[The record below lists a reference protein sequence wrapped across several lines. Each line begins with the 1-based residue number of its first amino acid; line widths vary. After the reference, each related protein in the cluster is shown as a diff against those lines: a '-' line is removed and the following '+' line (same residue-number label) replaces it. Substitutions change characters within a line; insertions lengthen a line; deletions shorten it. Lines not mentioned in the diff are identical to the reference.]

1 MPVSAGLG
9 REPGGVVSANVA
21 DRPGGPDPESDM
33 HATVTDDGTGP
44 EPGGLG
50 LPVSKLRGLAPRVRA
65 ALKRHRVATCGQLLR
80 AAGGAQ
86 DRDRLAPGAGVDPP
100 ELLAPGRPAD
110 PARAGRLRPV

>member
-33 HATVTDDGTGP
+33 LATVTDDRTGP

-86 DRDRLAPGAGVDPP
+86 DRDRLAAVAGGDPP
-100 ELLAPGRPAD
+100 RLPPPGRRGGPAPG
-110 PARAGRLRPV
+110 GGLR